1 MIRLGSIS
9 TSLPLLL
16 LLVFISTL
24 YASSQYQSAFTKPP
38 LRREIM
44 TLQSMY
50 QLPTHS
56 NRLMRME
63 IPAINQASVE
73 HQTFSLPLV
82 PGIAYRPT
90 ADRQTQLFAM
100 KNQLLRQTQH
110 NSTLEPTAYPVPDVS
125 DHASV
130 LALGEMSYNAYTEL
144 GKDGQ
149 WYDLG
154 AKWRIVSLPF
164 FIIIIIKVV
173 TRSLIVSLIELNVW
187 LGIRWTSRPRL
198 WQYRSFTPYH

>member
-1 MIRLGSIS
+1 MIRIGNIS
-9 TSLPLLL
+9 TSLLLLL
-16 LLVFISTL
+16 LLVFTSSL
-24 YASSQYQSAFTKPP
+24 NASSQYQSVLEKPA

-50 QLPTHS
+50 KLPTHS

-82 PGIAYRPT
+82 PGTAYRPT
-90 ADRQTQLFAM
+90 ADKQAQLFAM
-100 KNQLLRQTQH
+100 KHQLLRHMQH
-110 NSTLEPTAYPVPDVS
+110 DSVLEPTAYPVPNVS

-130 LALGEMSYNAYTEL
+130 LALGEMSFNAYTEL

-154 AKWRIVSLPF
+154 AKWRIVSF
-164 FIIIIIKVV
+164 YTEK
-173 TRSLIVSLIELNVW
+173 
-187 LGIRWTSRPRL
+187 PR
-198 WQYRSFTPYH
+198 F